1 MARGEAQHG
10 PSLGEDVMRMSL
22 IHTATELF
30 RETPA
35 EALPPEPAIRWCAYV
50 EAIGACTLLVIA
62 GVALA
67 G

>member
-1 MARGEAQHG
+1 
-10 PSLGEDVMRMSL
+10 MRMSL
-22 IHTATELF
+22 IHTAAELF

-35 EALPPEPAIRWCAYV
+35 EASPPEPAVRWCAYV